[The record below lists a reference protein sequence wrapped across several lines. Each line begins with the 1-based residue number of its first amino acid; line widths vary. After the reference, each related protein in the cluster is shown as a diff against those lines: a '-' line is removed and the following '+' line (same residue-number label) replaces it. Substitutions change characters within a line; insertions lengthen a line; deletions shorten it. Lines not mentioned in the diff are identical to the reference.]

1 MIGNMFN
8 QFEQHEVRLLMFVIS
23 ENICIYCSQAMYR
36 VEQTVSATDRTAQ
49 PDGFASGAAVNK
61 IARYRPGVA
70 F

>member
-1 MIGNMFN
+1 
-8 QFEQHEVRLLMFVIS
+8 MFVIS

-61 IARYRPGVA
+61 GKIARYRPGVA